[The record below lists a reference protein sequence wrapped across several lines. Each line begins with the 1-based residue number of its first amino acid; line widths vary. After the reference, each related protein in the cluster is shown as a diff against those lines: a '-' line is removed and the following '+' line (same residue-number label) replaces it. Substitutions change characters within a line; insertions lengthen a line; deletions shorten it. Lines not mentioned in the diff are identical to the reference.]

1 MKTCGLIPGKRFA
14 VGQRLLHFDDDG
26 RICTEDGTPIRQG
39 LQEAIVKHCGVIR
52 LSEKDQGGLK
62 MHFLSAKQ
70 YRDYQAYKAS
80 GLPPAQVQALAKGL
94 LPDSEDR
101 APRPFSDYDRG
112 MELAEDFRDGL
123 QEIYGGYTEE
133 DDDV

>member
-1 MKTCGLIPGKRFA
+1 MK
-14 VGQRLLHFDDDG
+14 
-26 RICTEDGTPIRQG
+26 
-39 LQEAIVKHCGVIR
+39 
-52 LSEKDQGGLK
+52 
-62 MHFLSAKQ
+62 FLSKKERQ
-70 YRDYQAYKAS
+70 EYEAYKAS
-80 GLPPAQVQALAKGL
+80 GLTPAQVQDLAKGL

-101 APRPFSDYDRG
+101 APLPFSDYDRD